1 MLFMIDNYDSFTYN
15 LFQYFRML
23 GAEVEVVRND
33 CVSIGDIERLGPSAI
48 VISPGPCRPEDAGVC
63 IDAIREFSGKVPILG
78 ICLGH
83 QAIAAAFGG
92 EVVHAKRLM
101 HGKVSSV
108 TTDGRSIYTGISN
121 PFDAMRYHSL
131 AVDQKSLPE
140 CLEATAFSEDGEV
153 MGIRHRQHLTEG
165 VQFHPESIMTT
176 VGKRLLKNFL
186 TLAGRA
192 SRRGGKKAMI
202 RESLKRLTGKVDLS
216 EEEMAGL
223 VGEIMSGNAT
233 DAQIGAVMAALAT
246 KGETFS
252 ELAGAARAMR
262 RKAVRIQTN
271 ADVVVDTCG
280 TGGDMSNTFNIS
292 TTAAFVVAGCGVTVA
307 KHGNRS
313 VSSKCGSADLLEALG
328 VNLDAGPEIVEEAIR
343 QIGIG
348 FLFAPMF
355 HGAMRHA
362 SKARRELGVRSIFN
376 MLGPLT
382 NPAGANCQLI
392 GVYAPELTE
401 MFARALERLGAK
413 RAWVVHGH
421 DGLDEISVCAPTRVS
436 ELNDGII
443 RTYDIDP
450 ERFLG
455 RRAEPRD
462 LAGGTPAENAG
473 ITMKILSGENGPR
486 RDVVLVNA
494 GAALVVAGV
503 ARDLDAGLKMAATSI
518 SEGRAMEKLEALVR
532 VTSTQDQL

>member
-1 MLFMIDNYDSFTYN
+1 
-15 LFQYFRML
+15 
-23 GAEVEVVRND
+23 
-33 CVSIGDIERLGPSAI
+33 
-48 VISPGPCRPEDAGVC
+48 
-63 IDAIREFSGKVPILG
+63 
-78 ICLGH
+78 
-83 QAIAAAFGG
+83 
-92 EVVHAKRLM
+92 
-101 HGKVSSV
+101 
-108 TTDGRSIYTGISN
+108 
-121 PFDAMRYHSL
+121 
-131 AVDQKSLPE
+131 
-140 CLEATAFSEDGEV
+140 
-153 MGIRHRQHLTEG
+153 
-165 VQFHPESIMTT
+165 
-176 VGKRLLKNFL
+176 
-186 TLAGRA
+186 
-192 SRRGGKKAMI
+192 MI

-328 VNLDAGPEIVEEAIR
+328 VNLDIGPEIVEEAIR

-455 RRAEPRD
+455 RRAEPLD

-486 RDVVLVNA
+486 LDVVLVNA
-494 GAALVVAGV
+494 GAALVVAGA
-503 ARDLDAGLKMAATSI
+503 ARDLDAGLKMAETSI